1 MNKLSLNSFIQKYHL
16 GGNVNSVKWVSDGTK
31 LSTRF
36 ISGDKSLLGELSLG
50 KQKLPEFEVGVY
62 DTTLL
67 FKMLST
73 LSDSVEF
80 KVNEVDGEPVN
91 FNFSDSALSV
101 DYVLAATGV
110 IPDVP
115 EMKKMPEFGTLLK
128 LDSQFINSF
137 IKGKA
142 ALSDVETFAITP
154 VKGGVEITIGY
165 SDMNSNRISIAVQS
179 GAVDLENPVIFNADL
194 FKEVLSANKECS
206 KATLNVSAKGLAFV
220 EFKIDDFVAK
230 YYLVSQQT
238 S

>member
-1 MNKLSLNSFIQKYHL
+1 MNKLSLNAFIQKYHL
-16 GGNVNSVKWVSDGTK
+16 GGNVNSVTWNSDGTT
-31 LSTRF
+31 LATRF
-36 ISGDKSLLGELSLG
+36 ISGDKSLLGELSLA

-73 LSDSVEF
+73 LSDKVDF
-80 KVNEVDGEPVN
+80 KVNEVDNQPVN
-91 FNFSDSALSV
+91 FNFTDTTLSV

-115 EMKKMPEFGTLLK
+115 EMKKIPEFGTSLNLN
-128 LDSQFINSF
+128 SQFITSF
-137 IKGKA
+137 IRGKG
-142 ALSDVETFAITP
+142 ALADVETFAITP
-154 VKGGVEITIGY
+154 VSGGVEFTIGY

-206 KATLNVSAKGLAFV
+206 KATLKVSSKGLAYI
-220 EFKIDDFVAK
+220 EFKIDNFVAK

-238 S
+238 